1 MVGGLG
7 PLELTILLGLF
18 FVLFGAQRL
27 PELANALGRSKGE
40 FQKGLAE
47 TTQLGD
53 TARTVADLEAGG
65 RTPDQVLM
73 DRAKALGLNPAGM
86 PVDELENKV
95 KALEAINAESDDA
108 TSDDA

>member
-7 PLELTILLGLF
+7 PLELSILLLLF

-40 FQKGLAE
+40 FNKGLNE
-47 TTQLGD
+47 VTSIGD
-53 TARTVADLEAGG
+53 TAKTVADLEAGG

-73 DRAKALGLNPAGM
+73 ERAKAVGLEPAGM
-86 PVDELENKV
+86 PVEELKKKV
-95 KALEAINAESDDA
+95 EALEALQ
-108 TSDDA
+108 TSEENE

>member
-7 PLELTILLGLF
+7 PLELSILLLLF

-40 FQKGLAE
+40 FQKGLTEA
-47 TTQLGD
+47 TTIGD
-53 TARTVADLEAGG
+53 SARTVADLEAGG

-73 DRAKALGLNPAGM
+73 DRAKTVGIDPAGM
-86 PVDELENKV
+86 PVEELEKKV
-95 KALEAINAESDDA
+95 AALEALNNESE
-108 TSDDA
+108 

>member
-7 PLELTILLGLF
+7 PLELSILLLLF

-40 FQKGLAE
+40 FNKGLNE
-47 TTQLGD
+47 VTSIGD
-53 TARTVADLEAGG
+53 TAKTVADLEAGG

-73 DRAKALGLNPAGM
+73 ERAKAVGLEPAGM
-86 PVDELENKV
+86 PVDELKKKV
-95 KALEAINAESDDA
+95 EALEALQ
-108 TSDDA
+108 TSEENE

>member
-7 PLELTILLGLF
+7 PLELSILLLLF

-40 FQKGLAE
+40 FQKGLSEA
-47 TTQLGD
+47 TTIGD
-53 TARTVADLEAGG
+53 SARTVADLEAGG

-73 DRAKALGLNPAGM
+73 DRAKAVGIDPAGR
-86 PVDELENKV
+86 PVEELEKKV
-95 KALEAINAESDDA
+95 AALEALNNESE
-108 TSDDA
+108 